1 MPRRAAVEYASI
13 GARQHSEAVDVST
26 LYQPAGL
33 ITYPGERGAS
43 TETKTPGQRRE
54 RERLALLEAQI
65 AQTCYE
71 LSRLR
76 AEYRRIR
83 GRLAVL
89 EETGLVPQPMPSSLE
104 QAIQSTKP

>member
-1 MPRRAAVEYASI
+1 MPRRSDVEYSSI

-26 LYQPAGL
+26 QSQIASPM
-33 ITYPGERGAS
+33 TYPGDRGVLTGAM
-43 TETKTPGQRRE
+43 TPVQRRD

-76 AEYRRIR
+76 AEHRRIR
-83 GRLAVL
+83 GRLALL
-89 EETGLVPQPMPSSLE
+89 EATGLSAQSIPSDP
-104 QAIQSTKP
+104 A